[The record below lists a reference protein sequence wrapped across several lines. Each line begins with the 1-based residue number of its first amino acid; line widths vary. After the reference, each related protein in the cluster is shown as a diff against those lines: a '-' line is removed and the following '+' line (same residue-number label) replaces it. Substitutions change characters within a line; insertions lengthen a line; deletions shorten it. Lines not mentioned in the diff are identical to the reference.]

1 MTTALLM
8 CMSSGKVTLND
19 PAGYVSLRENF
30 GFSKRDLV
38 RIQSE
43 LEANLATL
51 LSGWESIHG
60 TR

>member
-1 MTTALLM
+1 VHVIGQGHEA
-8 CMSSGKVTLND
+8 VFTLND